1 MEGGVGA
8 FTEQLAL
15 AMGADG
21 HEVHVI
27 TSTRARPPD
36 VSRKPSA
43 SSEPFAQ
50 PYGWLHPRV
59 NRWRWP
65 SLATVADIVVR
76 YELEVSNL
84 QYQAAAYNMNSPA
97 INFLPRRLAPVHP
110 VVVTFHDLRVPYLLP
125 KAGSLREKALVFM
138 TRQASGS
145 IATNAPDYARLDEW
159 SNRPL
164 AQIPIGSNIE
174 TYHANHVEIAE
185 VREKLG
191 LEEGDFLLGYFG
203 FVSQAKGADTLV
215 EALARLD
222 SSYHLVFI
230 GGQAG
235 DSDRANNEAFRQQLE
250 ATIASAGLGGRVHWT
265 GFLPSQRVSAYLG
278 AADLMVMPYRDG
290 VSLRRGTLMAVLAHG
305 RPLLT
310 TTAPESSE
318 LPESFESSESFEQGE
333 AMWLVASDDPE
344 ALAAAVV
351 QLAGDA
357 ERRVALAAGARTL
370 GNSFGWDRIASDT
383 AAFYE
388 KVIAVSPPARNQN
401 R

>member
-15 AMGADG
+15 AMGVGG

-27 TSTRARPPD
+27 TSVRARPSDAPRNL
-36 VSRKPSA
+36 SG

-50 PYGWLHPRV
+50 SFGWLHPRA

-65 SLATVADIVVR
+65 TLATVADIAVR
-76 YELEVSNL
+76 YELEVLNL

-97 INFLPRRLAPVHP
+97 INFLPRRLAPILP

-125 KAGSLREKALVFM
+125 KAGSLREKALIFM

-145 IATNAPDYARLDEW
+145 IATNAADQERLDGW

-174 TYHANHVEIAE
+174 TYHANHIEIAE
-185 VREKLG
+185 IRDKLG
-191 LEEGDFLLGYFG
+191 LNEGDFLLGYFG
-203 FVSQAKGADTLV
+203 FVSHAKGADTLI
-215 EALARLD
+215 EALAQLD
-222 SSYHLVFI
+222 SRYHLVFI

-235 DSDRANNEAFRQQLE
+235 DSDRANNEAFHQELE
-250 ATIASAGLGGRVHWT
+250 AAIASTGLASRVHWT
-265 GFLPSQRVSAYLG
+265 GFLPSQRVSAHLG
-278 AADLMVMPYRDG
+278 AADLMVIPYRDG

-310 TTAPESSE
+310 TQGPEPPE
-318 LPESFESSESFEQGE
+318 LFQQGE
-333 AMWLVASDDPE
+333 AMWLVAPDDPE
-344 ALAAAVV
+344 ALAAAVEE
-351 QLAGDA
+351 LAGDP
-357 ERRVALAAGARTL
+357 ERRAALAAGAKTL

-383 AAFYE
+383 VSFYE
-388 KVIAVSPPARNQN
+388 QVIAVSPPARNQN